1 LADAEHMTGHQA
13 KPATPDASG
22 IAYGALDERAG
33 YWLRRAQIAVFQDF
47 FRVFRPFDIR
57 PAQYSTL
64 TIIERNPGLTQTQ
77 VADAL
82 GIKKANF
89 VPMIKTL
96 EARGLARRQPVEG
109 DRRSYGLFLTAD
121 GIEMIGRMHQASA
134 AHEDKIRAALGDER
148 YAALSESLR
157 ALTAAMGRADIDND
171 DNGYSL

>member
-1 LADAEHMTGHQA
+1 MTKPLK
-13 KPATPDASG
+13 KPAASAGSDAAE

-47 FRVFRPFDIR
+47 FRAFRPFDIR

-89 VPMIKTL
+89 VSLIKEL
-96 EARGLARRQPVEG
+96 EARGLARRQPVTG
-109 DRRSYGLFLTAD
+109 DKRSYSLFLTEEGVCLVA
-121 GIEMIGRMHQASA
+121 RMHVASA
-134 AHEDKIRAALGDER
+134 EHEARIKAVLGDSR
-148 YAALSESLR
+148 YAVLAGSLR
-157 ALTAAMGRADIDND
+157 ALTDAMSQTNIDNC

>member
-1 LADAEHMTGHQA
+1 MTSPSR
-13 KPATPDASG
+13 KPASGPDAAG

-47 FRVFRPFDIR
+47 FRAFRSFDIR

-89 VPMIKTL
+89 VSMIKEL
-96 EARGLARRQPVEG
+96 EARGLARRQPVKG
-109 DRRSYGLFLTAD
+109 DKRSYGLYLT
-121 GIEMIGRMHQASA
+121 G
-134 AHEDKIRAALGDER
+134 
-148 YAALSESLR
+148 
-157 ALTAAMGRADIDND
+157 
-171 DNGYSL
+171 